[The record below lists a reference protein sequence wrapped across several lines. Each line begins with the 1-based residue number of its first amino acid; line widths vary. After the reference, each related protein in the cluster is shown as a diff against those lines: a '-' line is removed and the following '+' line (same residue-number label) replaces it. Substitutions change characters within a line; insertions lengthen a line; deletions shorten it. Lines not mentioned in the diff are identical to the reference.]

1 MYPALAVVR
10 ALAGKADVTW
20 LGGQGGMEADL
31 VARAG
36 IPFEAIPA
44 AGVHGVG
51 WASLP
56 GNLTRL
62 ARGYAAAR
70 RIVRRRRPDAILLT
84 GGYVGIPV
92 AFAARHVPQ
101 LAFVPD
107 LEPGLAL
114 RSMGLTAD
122 VIALS
127 VEESR
132 RFYPGKR
139 RVVVTGYPVRP
150 DLQPVEPGEAR
161 ARLGLHPR
169 DEVLLVI
176 GGSRGARGLNE
187 ALWACLE
194 KVLGFAEVIHLTGA
208 LDFPRLESVR
218 HRLPPRLADRYHGF
232 SYLHAEMA
240 WALSAANLAL
250 SRAGAS
256 VLGEYPRFGLPA
268 VLVPYPHAWRYQQ
281 RNAEYLAARGA
292 AVVLQERELADRL
305 PDTLLEMLR
314 DPMRLGHMAERSREL
329 AVPGAAH
336 AIAGELEQ
344 LARRPAGRND

>member
-1 MYPALAVVR
+1 MYPGLAVAR
-10 ALAGKADVTW
+10 ALAGKADVIW

-51 WASLP
+51 LGALP
-56 GNLTRL
+56 GNLARL
-62 ARGYAAAR
+62 SRGYLAAR
-70 RIVRRRRPDAILLT
+70 RIVRRLRPDVVLLT
-84 GGYVGIPV
+84 GGYVGVPV

-114 RSMGLTAD
+114 RAMGLTAD

-127 VEESR
+127 VEEAR
-132 RFYPGKR
+132 RFYPARR

-150 DLQPVEPGEAR
+150 DLRPIERGEAR
-161 ARLGLHPR
+161 TRLGLHPR
-169 DEVLLVI
+169 DEVLLVM
-176 GGSRGARGLNE
+176 GGSRGARALNE

-194 KVLGFAEVIHLTGA
+194 KVLGFAEIVHLTGG
-208 LDFPRLESVR
+208 LDFPRVESVR
-218 HRLPPRLADRYHGF
+218 QALPPRLADRYHAF
-232 SYLHAEMA
+232 AYLHEEMA

-268 VLVPYPHAWRYQQ
+268 VLVPYPHAWRYQR
-281 RNAEYLAARGA
+281 RNAEYLVRRGA
-292 AVVLQERELADRL
+292 AVYLRERDLAGRL
-305 PDTLLEMLR
+305 PDTLLDLLR
-314 DPMRLGHMAERSREL
+314 DPAGLEHMADKAREI
-329 AVPGAAH
+329 AVPGAAA
-336 AIAGELEQ
+336 AIADELER
-344 LARRPAGRND
+344 LARRPAGRHD